1 MLKSKFTSSR
11 HFLMFSVRLIKA
23 CVVEIFFSK
32 TKLGRIEI
40 VAFDKDFKILVYI
53 IFASILS
60 TFDNGEIGR

>member
-1 MLKSKFTSSR
+1 
-11 HFLMFSVRLIKA
+11 MFSVRLLKV